1 MSSTTYNSN
10 AVTVTVRLSS
20 FETHQDLKRKADSKD
35 NLHVIITSLPTQ
47 FGRPRWQ
54 PLSALEVFGVQWVWS
69 VALYYVEGRWNDDL
83 LDLGRESVTQQL
95 QDQRIRRA
103 ALQDQQRAL
112 LDQGNK
118 LPALK
123 RKIYYIC
130 YEEL

>member
-1 MSSTTYNSN
+1 
-10 AVTVTVRLSS
+10 
-20 FETHQDLKRKADSKD
+20 
-35 NLHVIITSLPTQ
+35 
-47 FGRPRWQ
+47 
-54 PLSALEVFGVQWVWS
+54 VQWVWS
-69 VALYYVEGRWNDDL
+69 VALYYVEGCWNDDL

-103 ALQDQQRAL
+103 ALQDQQKAL

-130 YEEL
+130 YEELYKLGKRQKRKIEGRNEKRT